1 MDSNFITAPR
11 RLDLAEERQ
20 KVDSEI
26 CRQYQ
31 GWLITEISN
40 ISISNRDEN
49 LTVVDKIKSYLK
61 EVKMKVLVFERSS
74 HGTGYRIN
82 CDLSERKKFVDLIL
96 QIVHNSDYIRKFYE
110 IWEIA
115 YHADNIPYE
124 YYQLAFKYGKLKS
137 WISLLENTEESNIYD

>member
-1 MDSNFITAPR
+1 MR

-31 GWLITEISN
+31 RWLISEISN
-40 ISISNRDEN
+40 VTISNRDAN
-49 LTVVDKIKSYLK
+49 LTVVDKIKSCLK
-61 EVKMKVLVFERSS
+61 EVKMKVLVFERST

-82 CDLSERKKFVDLIL
+82 CDVSERKKFVDLIL
-96 QIVHNSDYIRKFYE
+96 QIVDNSDYIRKFYE

-115 YHADNIPYE
+115 FKNDTHWSLLSLSKK
-124 YYQLAFKYGKLKS
+124 YYNLQN
-137 WISLLENTEESNIYD
+137 WIRLLENTDESNLYNYER